1 MQGTNY
7 GSLFAKFDLD
17 VNNQKSTDAVRELD
31 EVKLYNDLKETLT
44 LTKNPEKNS
53 VGYVQSS
60 HLITLYDAGYF
71 SYLRQVTPDTPPSSR
86 S

>member
-1 MQGTNY
+1 M
-7 GSLFAKFDLD
+7 
-17 VNNQKSTDAVRELD
+17 
-31 EVKLYNDLKETLT
+31 KLYNDLKETLT

-53 VGYVQSS
+53 VGYVQSN
-60 HLITLYDAGYF
+60 HLIMLYDAGYF